1 MCNKIIL
8 TTTMALFLLSEGK
21 NRMDSS
27 QWDAQEKLRIID
39 VNRLW
44 YQEDCYKCNSV

>member
-8 TTTMALFLLSEGK
+8 TTMALFLLSEGK

-27 QWDAQEKLRIID
+27 QWDAQEKLKIID
-39 VNRLW
+39 VNSLW
-44 YQEDCYKCNSV
+44 NQEDCYKCDSV